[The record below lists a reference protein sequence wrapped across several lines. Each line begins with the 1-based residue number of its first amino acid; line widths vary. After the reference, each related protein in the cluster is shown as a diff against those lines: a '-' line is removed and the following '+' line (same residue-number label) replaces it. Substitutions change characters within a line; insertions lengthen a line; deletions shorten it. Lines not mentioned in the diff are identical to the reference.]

1 MKWMR
6 SFGPAVLVTAAFI
19 GPGTVTTA
27 SMAGARF
34 GYALLWVVLFSVIA
48 AIVLQEMSA
57 RLGLVT
63 RQGLGEALRTTFRNR
78 AIRYTVAA
86 LVISAIAIGN
96 AAYQM
101 GNIAGASIGLE
112 ALTGLPQAYGAMA
125 VGLAALLML
134 GLGAYLTI
142 ERILVVCVALMSALF
157 IVTALVVR
165 PDVGDIAA
173 GLLAPGIPIGAAT
186 TAIALL
192 GTTVVPYNLFLH
204 ASSVREKWKESVPL
218 NRALRESRLDTIVA
232 VVIGGIT
239 TAAILVTA
247 AAVFDRGTNITSL
260 ANMAGQLKPLLGSAA
275 NTCMAAGL
283 AAAGLTS
290 AITAPLA
297 AAYAT
302 AGVLGWKDGLKSPR
316 FRAVWAAI
324 VVVGTLLAVL
334 GRKPLEMIV
343 FAQAANGILLP
354 VVAAFLIIVMNR
366 RALLGKHRNRAV
378 ANALGIL
385 VVLVVAGLGAFK
397 IVKLSW
403 G

>member
-142 ERILVVCVALMSALF
+142 ERILIVCVALMSALF

-218 NRALRESRLDTIVA
+218 DRALRESRIDTIVA

-366 RALLGKHRNRAV
+366 ATLLGEHRNRAV

-397 IVKLSW
+397 IVKLFW